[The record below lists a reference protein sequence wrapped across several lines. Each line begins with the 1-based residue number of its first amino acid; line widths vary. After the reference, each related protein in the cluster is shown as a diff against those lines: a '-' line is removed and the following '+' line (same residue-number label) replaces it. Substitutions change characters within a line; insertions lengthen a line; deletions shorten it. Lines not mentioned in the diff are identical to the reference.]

1 MSELVPPVVITDVK
15 NITGFEINQ
24 IHIKLNTS
32 ADIFVYLKTGDLIV
46 SSELILITGSDY
58 ANWGSE
64 DGYIVNYISN
74 YLRTKYIV

>member
-1 MSELVPPVVITDVK
+1 MSDLNPPVTITDVK
-15 NITGFEINQ
+15 TISSFEINQ
-24 IHIKLNTS
+24 VHVRLNTS
-32 ADIFVYLKTGDLIV
+32 AEIFVYLKSGDLIV
-46 SSELILITGSDY
+46 SSELILIEGSDY

>member
-1 MSELVPPVVITDVK
+1 MDLVPPVIITDVK
-15 NITGFEINQ
+15 SITSFEINQ
-24 IHIKLNTS
+24 VQVRLNTS
-32 ADIFVYLKTGDLIV
+32 AEIFVYLKSGDVIV